1 MQLTKKQARQ
11 FMLTHQKITPARKLQ
26 GKEGILEYIRHV
38 GCIQFDPL
46 NVVGCNPYL
55 VLQSRIEN
63 FKSEYLQELL
73 YSDRKLLDGY
83 DKNMSIYA
91 LEDWPYFSRYRE
103 KAYRCHGGESNSIS
117 KILPEVRDALEQNG
131 PLSSIDLK
139 FDSIV
144 DWSWAPTRA
153 SRAALESMYFWGELI
168 IHHKVGTRKVYDFT
182 EKYLPAKL
190 LSIPDP
196 NITIE
201 QYFEWKVKRRIG
213 AVGLLWGRY
222 SEAWLGI
229 HWMKSKERTETLLRL
244 EKKGEILPIKVKDIK
259 YPFYIRKEEV
269 SLLHETLNGIDVKPQ
284 ASFIAPLDNLL
295 WDRKLIKEIFG
306 FEYVWEVYKPVSERR
321 YGYYVLPVLYGDR
334 FVARFEPKFNKKTG
348 KLEIINW
355 WWEPNV
361 IISEEMKQGLI
372 RCFEQ
377 FLKYLGAD
385 GIKFSSESSE
395 SDAVKNLKW
404 LQEMTDWPTFNKK
417 GKDMVSK
424 K

>member
-11 FMLTHQKITPARKLQ
+11 FMLAHQKIMPAQKLQ

-46 NVVGCNPYL
+46 NVVGYNPYL
-55 VLQSRIEN
+55 VLQSRIKN

-73 YSDRKLLDGY
+73 YSDRKLLDGW

-103 KAYRCHGGESNSIS
+103 KAYRRHGGESNSIS
-117 KILPEVRDALEQNG
+117 KILPEIRDALEQNG

-139 FDSIV
+139 FDTIV

-153 SRAALESMYFWGELI
+153 ARAALESMYFWGELI
-168 IHHKVGTRKVYDFT
+168 IHHKVGTRKVYDFA
-182 EKYLPAKL
+182 EKYLPSEL
-190 LSIPDP
+190 LSMPDP
-196 NITIE
+196 NITIG

-213 AVGLLWGRY
+213 AVGLLWECSGD
-222 SEAWLGI
+222 AWLGI
-229 HWMKSKERTETLLRL
+229 SWMKSEQRFDAFSRLKE
-244 EKKGEILPIKVKDIK
+244 KGEVMKIEVEKIKH
-259 YPFYIRKEEV
+259 PLYIRKEEV
-269 SLLHETLNGIDVKPQ
+269 ALLHEILEKSDVEPQ

-306 FEYVWEVYKPVSERR
+306 FEYVWEVYKPISERR

-355 WWEPNV
+355 WWEPDV
-361 IISEEMKQGLI
+361 FVSEEMKRGLI
-372 RCFEQ
+372 RCFGQ
-377 FLKYLGAD
+377 FLNYLGAT
-385 GIKFSSESSE
+385 GIKYISE

-404 LQEMTDWPTFNKK
+404 LQEIT
-417 GKDMVSK
+417 G
-424 K
+424 